1 MKVTE
6 TRRRVLEML
15 AAGKVTTEQA
25 ERLMAALDRD
35 ESNGANTAVATEPR
49 PTGKVKYLRVVVDG
63 AEDGHPLKVNVRVP
77 LQLLRAGVRLASL
90 IPTQAQGAVN
100 EALRQEGF
108 SLDLSQI
115 KPENIEE
122 LIDALSELTMEVDAA
137 HVSDPIKVRVFCE

>member
-1 MKVTE
+1 MTE
-6 TRRRVLEML
+6 TRRKVLEML
-15 AAGKVTTEQA
+15 ATGKVTTEQA

-35 ESNGANTAVATEPR
+35 ESNGATTAVATGPR
-49 PTGKVKYLRVVVDG
+49 PTGTVKYLRVLVDG
-63 AEDGHPLKVNVRVP
+63 TDEGHPLKVNVRVP

-122 LIDALSELTMEVDAA
+122 LIDGLSELTVEVDTAEG
-137 HVSDPIKVRVFCE
+137 SDPIKVRVFCE